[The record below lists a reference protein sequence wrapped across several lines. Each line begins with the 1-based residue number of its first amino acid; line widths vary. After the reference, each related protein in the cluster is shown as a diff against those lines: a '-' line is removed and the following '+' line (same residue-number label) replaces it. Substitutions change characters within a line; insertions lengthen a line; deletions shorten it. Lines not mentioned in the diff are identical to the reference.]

1 MAEDY
6 DTPPGTEAESV
17 STSSRLQINLEKD
30 AEDIVDTSS
39 SPAKSMVWEP
49 EDSDAPK
56 GQ

>member
-6 DTPPGTEAESV
+6 DTPTGTEAESV

-30 AEDIVDTSS
+30 AEDIVEASS

-56 GQ
+56 G

>member
-17 STSSRLQINLEKD
+17 STSSRLQNNLDKD
-30 AEDIVDTSS
+30 AEDIADTSS

-56 GQ
+56 G